1 MGRRI
6 VVEIAGCTPVEVRL
20 DDVPTAGAI
29 AAALPLEAEARR
41 WGDEVYFSL
50 PVDAPAGREVD
61 AVEVGDVAWWV
72 PGKAFCLFFGPTPVS
87 DDRIRPASPV
97 TVVGRVVGDPR
108 ALRATHEGAKV
119 RLHPL

>member
-6 VVEIAGCTPVEVRL
+6 AVEITGCPQVEVEL
-20 DDVPTAGAI
+20 DDGRTAKAI
-29 AAALPLEAEARR
+29 VEALPVEAEAAR

-50 PVDAPAGREVD
+50 PVDAPAGHEVD
-61 AVEVGDVAWWV
+61 AVNVGDVAWWG

-87 DDRIRPASPV
+87 DHRIRPASPV

-108 ALRATHEGAKV
+108 ALEAARDGAEV
-119 RLHPL
+119 RLYPL

>member
-6 VVEIAGCTPVEVRL
+6 AVEITGCPQVEVELDDGRTAKAIVEALPVEAE
-20 DDVPTAGAI
+20 TA
-29 AAALPLEAEARR
+29 R

-50 PVDAPAGREVD
+50 PVDTPAGHEVN
-61 AVEVGDVAWWV
+61 AVEVGDVAWWG

-87 DDRIRPASPV
+87 DHRIRPASPV

-108 ALRATHEGAKV
+108 ALEAARDGAEV
-119 RLHPL
+119 RLYPL